1 MPVDPLAEE
10 FVAVA
15 AIFPEC
21 VSREGDASRTIK
33 IHPRSSKELN
43 TPSLTLNIP
52 LDYPQ
57 SPPTLAAFMGISPSI
72 AQNLLQ
78 SSWSPGEVCLYP
90 LIESLRETLSADLPV
105 TRSCDTSESISNEPR
120 SEVISNDI
128 EVADLRKYAFATSA
142 AIVDRK
148 SVFVGRAIEVH
159 SRAEAQS
166 ALLWLKE
173 NDKKVARATHNI
185 VAWRFMENGVLV
197 KGPIIWLCD
206 LIQDN
211 DDDGEDAA
219 GARIAHLLEIM
230 VKLCVAR

>member
-1 MPVDPLAEE
+1 MDALAEE

-33 IHPRSSKELN
+33 IHPLSSKDRS

-52 LDYPQ
+52 IDYPQ
-57 SPPTLAAFMGISPSI
+57 SPPTLSAFIGISPLI

-90 LIESLRETLSADLPV
+90 LIESLRETLSADLAVNRPP
-105 TRSCDTSESISNEPR
+105 DTSKWISNEPP
-120 SEVISNDI
+120 SDSISMDM
-128 EVADLRKYAFATSA
+128 EAADLRKYGFATSA

-173 NDKKVARATHNI
+173 NDKKVARASHNI

-197 KGPIIWLCD
+197 KG
-206 LIQDN
+206 
-211 DDDGEDAA
+211 
-219 GARIAHLLEIM
+219 
-230 VKLCVAR
+230 